1 LACLGIVAFCDGAGV
16 VQAEI
21 DNQRSQAFRPSGWIA
36 DLCVKGESSM
46 AKPSKKSAKAKP
58 AAQKLV
64 KPVVKPKAAVKV
76 APPKT
81 VPLKAV
87 QSKSA
92 TKGPTAAENNR
103 FTLYGFAGS
112 TNTYTAALML
122 SLCRHPFSYIHV
134 SLRDGAHKQP
144 DYLVKNRFGQ
154 VPALRDGQSYY
165 VQSASILLHLAESL
179 GKFDGKTPLERGRI
193 REWLF
198 WQWDKLALP
207 VFRLR
212 ARNKG
217 VRQFGDEVRVMYDT
231 EAKAAL
237 AVMEQDLLKNE
248 WIAGKKPTAADIG
261 IYSVVRF
268 CGDANVDVNNYPA
281 VTRWKQ
287 RMEALPGFATP
298 EQLLPMESRLV

>member
-1 LACLGIVAFCDGAGV
+1 
-16 VQAEI
+16 
-21 DNQRSQAFRPSGWIA
+21 
-36 DLCVKGESSM
+36 M
-46 AKPSKKSAKAKP
+46 AKPSKKVAKAKP
-58 AAQKLV
+58 AAK
-64 KPVVKPKAAVKV
+64 KVVKPAPKAV
-76 APPKT
+76 APK
-81 VPLKAV
+81 KAV
-87 QSKSA
+87 AKPAQS
-92 TKGPTAAENNR
+92 KGPTTAEKNR

-144 DYLVKNRFGQ
+144 DFLVKNRYGQ
-154 VPALRDGQSYY
+154 VPALRDGQTYY
-165 VQSASILLHLAESL
+165 VQSAAILLHLSESL
-179 GKFDGKTPLERGRI
+179 GKFDGKTAVEKGRI

-237 AVMEQDLLKNE
+237 AVLEQELSKHE
-248 WIAGKKPTAADIG
+248 WVTGKKATAADVG
-261 IYSVVRF
+261 VYSVVRF
-268 CGDANVDVNNYPA
+268 CADANVDLTHYPA
-281 VTRWKQ
+281 LGRWKV

-298 EQLLPMESRLV
+298 ETLLPMESRLV